1 MDNKEIKFEEAL
13 NRLKEI
19 TKKLEDNNLEIDD
32 SLKYFEEGVRLYKYC
47 REKLNNIDGKVKL
60 ILEQNDD
67 VIKEMDFTDGE

>member
-1 MDNKEIKFEEAL
+1 MNNKEIKFEEAL

-47 REKLNNIDGKVKL
+47 REKLNNVDGKVKL